1 MSNLEENPEKE
12 TNEVLAA
19 EKLLSNALGGKSG
32 FIDSGLPT
40 LVFLLVWTF
49 NGSELQ
55 SAIIAAAGVAI
66 VLTILRL
73 IHRKSLQ
80 QVFGGI
86 LGVAV
91 SAYFANRTG
100 EAKDFFMPSILKNL
114 GYGLAILLSIIFRHP
129 IVGYIVG
136 GLKGDFSSWRK
147 DPSLLKFYSLVTWW
161 WVGLFAVRLLVQVPL
176 YLTNQVQLL
185 GTLNATVLGYPIF
198 LAVVWV
204 TYRALKARGI
214 Y

>member
-1 MSNLEENPEKE
+1 MKNEDSKPESE
-12 TNEVLAA
+12 ANDVLAA

-40 LVFLLVWTF
+40 LVFLTYWTF
-49 NGSELQ
+49 NGNVLQ
-55 SAIIAAAGVAI
+55 PALIAAGVVGLLLAA
-66 VLTILRL
+66 VRILQ
-73 IHRKSLQ
+73 RKSLQ
-80 QVFGGI
+80 QVLGGL
-86 LGVAV
+86 LGVAI
-91 SAYFANRTG
+91 SAYFASRTG
-100 EAKDFFMPSILKNL
+100 EAKDYFLPSILKNL
-114 GYGLAILLSIIFRHP
+114 GYGTVILLSILIKHP

-136 GLKGDFSSWRK
+136 GLKGDLQGWRK
-147 DPSLLKFYSLVTWW
+147 DRDLLRFYSLITWW

-176 YLTNQVQLL
+176 FLTEQVQLL
-185 GTLNATVLGYPIF
+185 GSLNATVLGFPLY

>member
-1 MSNLEENPEKE
+1 
-12 TNEVLAA
+12 
-19 EKLLSNALGGKSG
+19 
-32 FIDSGLPT
+32 

-55 SAIIAAAGVAI
+55 SAIIAAAGVAV

-73 IHRKSLQ
+73 IQRKTLQ

-147 DPSLLKFYSLVTWW
+147 DPSLLKFYSLITWW

>member
-1 MSNLEENPEKE
+1 MSNLENYSEKE

-19 EKLLSNALGGKSG
+19 EKLLSNALGGKTG

-40 LVFLLVWTF
+40 IIFLSVWTF
-49 NGSELQ
+49 NGRILQ
-55 SAIIAAAGVAI
+55 TALMAAGGVA
-66 VLTILRL
+66 LLLAILR
-73 IHRKSLQ
+73 IIQKKSLQ

-86 LGVAV
+86 VGVAV

-114 GYGLAILLSIIFRHP
+114 GYGLVILLSIVFRHP

-136 GLKGDFSSWRK
+136 GLKGDLTGWRK
-147 DPSLLKFYSLVTWW
+147 DASLLKFYSLITWW
-161 WVGLFAVRLLVQVPL
+161 WVGLFAVRLIFQVPL

-185 GTLNATVLGYPIF
+185 GTLNATVLGFPIY